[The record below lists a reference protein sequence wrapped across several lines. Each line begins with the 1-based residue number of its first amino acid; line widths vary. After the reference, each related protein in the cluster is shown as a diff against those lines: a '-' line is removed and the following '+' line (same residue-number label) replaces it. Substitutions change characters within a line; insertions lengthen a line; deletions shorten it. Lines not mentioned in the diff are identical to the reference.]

1 MREITFEGERTKSR
15 GFLLWLSIVLLGGLL
30 GTIKFDN
37 TFWYKS
43 ATLAYALSSIVY
55 LSTLF
60 LRDRLVQNIATL
72 TLSLGLILNLAG
84 MVRRTIQTYEL
95 GVPHPPWSNLFEA
108 LTFWSFVVGFIY
120 LFLERKYG
128 IRLLGAIIVPV
139 VFGLSAFAIFYASK
153 EIVPLMPALRSYWLY
168 FHVVTA
174 FIGYAGFT
182 VGFGGAVL
190 YLLKDRFSN
199 LPLPSKDLLDE
210 ITYKSIVIVFPIW
223 TASIIL
229 GAAWANEAW
238 GGYWS
243 WDPKEVWSLIV
254 WLFFGAYLHASQL
267 LGWKGKRTA
276 WMVVFGFIT
285 VLICFFAVNLFF
297 PGLHSYA
304 TD

>member
-15 GFLLWLSIVLLGGLL
+15 SFLLWLSIVLLGGLL
-30 GTIKFDN
+30 GTIKLDN

-55 LSTLF
+55 VSTFF

-120 LFLERKYG
+120 LFIERKYG
-128 IRLLGAIIVPV
+128 IRLLGAIVVPV

-168 FHVVTA
+168 LHVVTA

-254 WLFFGAYLHASQL
+254 WLFFGAYLHARQM